1 VKANSEPVSLSAPL
15 DQYGAELLKAALL
28 PLLHAQAP
36 SPQGDVTVRLGDADR
51 MHAACLQVLLALQR
65 ELHAKGRKVILEGVD
80 PGVRKLFRISG
91 TEDFFSFSD
100 AIH

>member
-1 VKANSEPVSLSAPL
+1 VKANSEPVLLSGPL
-15 DQYGAELLKAALL
+15 DQYGAELLKAAVL
-28 PLLHAQAP
+28 PVVDAE
-36 SPQGDVTVRLGDADR
+36 GDVTVRLGEVDR

-65 ELHAKGRKVILEGVD
+65 DLQAKGRKVILEGVE